1 MSEANISHPNEPA
14 EVVNPQRNNWDEIF
28 SIYRRAA
35 SGDYYAR
42 QELILRLAPSVETI
56 IANNG
61 NPFSE
66 DERQEALLAVIET
79 VDLRLGLSAEI
90 EDDTRPFRNRLH
102 SNLSTHVSRA
112 VKRYRRHQDRAIPL
126 PIYTDINPVSG
137 EEILD
142 TIVDQTIVK
151 HELDLLPN
159 RRREIIYDR
168 YGFCGRDPQTLEEI
182 GDKMNITRERVRQ
195 LADFALKR
203 LNKEPNIQLF
213 RD

>member
-1 MSEANISHPNEPA
+1 M
-14 EVVNPQRNNWDEIF
+14 
-28 SIYRRAA
+28 
-35 SGDYYAR
+35 
-42 QELILRLAPSVETI
+42 
-56 IANNG
+56 
-61 NPFSE
+61 
-66 DERQEALLAVIET
+66 
-79 VDLRLGLSAEI
+79 
-90 EDDTRPFRNRLH
+90 
-102 SNLSTHVSRA
+102 
-112 VKRYRRHQDRAIPL
+112 